1 MKDDS
6 SSRVYTQ
13 MPVDHLF
20 TYKVSL
26 DQKKIDC
33 GPGGTKIH
41 TLVTEGTFEG
51 ERLKGE
57 IIPNHSFETAVVRSD
72 GFITG
77 DLRLWLRTDDG
88 ADILM
93 TYIATAV
100 NIEGGMSV
108 RNYPY
113 FETAVEKYLWIN
125 KVQAVTLYDVKDGV
139 LSPIDVYELPKP
151 HWYQK

>member
-1 MKDDS
+1 MSNES
-6 SSRVYTQ
+6 SSRIYTD
-13 MPVDHLF
+13 MPVEHLF
-20 TYKVSL
+20 TYEVTL
-26 DQKKIDC
+26 DQRKIDC
-33 GPGGTKIH
+33 GPSGTKIH

-51 ERLKGE
+51 ERLRGE
-57 IIPNHSFETAVVRSD
+57 IIPNHSFETADVRSD

-100 NIEGGMSV
+100 YIEGGMSV
-108 RNYPY
+108 RNYPF
-113 FETAVEKYLWIN
+113 FETGAEKYQWIN
-125 KVQAVTLYDVKDGV
+125 KVQAVTLYDVHDGV

-151 HWYQK
+151 SWYGK

>member
-1 MKDDS
+1 MSKAAN
-6 SSRVYTQ
+6 SRIYSE
-13 MPVDHLF
+13 MPVEHLF
-20 TYKVSL
+20 TYEVDL
-26 DQKKIDC
+26 DQKRIDC
-33 GPGGTKIH
+33 GPSGTKIH
-41 TLVTEGTFEG
+41 TLVTRGTFEG

-57 IIPNHSFETAVVRSD
+57 IVVNHSFETAEVRSD

-77 DLRLWLRTDDG
+77 DLRLWLRTNDG

-100 NIEGGMSV
+100 TIEGGMSV

-113 FETAVEKYLWIN
+113 FETAAEKYLWIN

-151 HWYQK
+151 HWFGK